1 MRLGDQQIVE
11 IHKKFFSV
19 LENHDIEYREAM
31 NANDVYS
38 KLEEIVRKN
47 D

>member
-1 MRLGDQQIVE
+1 MRLSDEQIVE
-11 IHKKFFSV
+11 IQKKFFSI
-19 LENHDIEYREAM
+19 LENHDIEYKEAT